1 MISVSI
7 VASVDVSSVAKSIQQ
22 PGVSLSVSLGSS
34 LGFRLSGS
42 LAVISERVSESI
54 VSVMMSTV
62 CQRSVM
68 SVMRVSNRPVSVG
81 RVIHPR
87 VSLSISFSLGL
98 GLSLSLLPVDSLY
111 GSSSLFSRSCSSYGS
126 HSENSASEGTRN
138 KSSGIVGTSS
148 VVGVNHGGMNYGS
161 MVNCVRQE
169 VATKTVCKGRVCL
182 SLRRSHQGEN
192 QQELHDDTP

>member
-1 MISVSI
+1 
-7 VASVDVSSVAKSIQQ
+7 
-22 PGVSLSVSLGSS
+22 
-34 LGFRLSGS
+34 
-42 LAVISERVSESI
+42 
-54 VSVMMSTV
+54 MMSTV

-87 VSLSISFSLGL
+87 VSLRL
-98 GLSLSLLPVDSLY
+98 GLSLSLLPIDGLY

-138 KSSGIVGTSS
+138 KSSGIVSASS
-148 VVGVNHGGMNYGS
+148 VVGVHHWGMNYGS

-192 QQELHDDTP
+192 PQLVPSRLLLSRLVLS

>member
-22 PGVSLSVSLGSS
+22 PGVSLSLSLGSS

-81 RVIHPR
+81 RVIQPR

-98 GLSLSLLPVDSLY
+98 GISLSLLPVDGLY
-111 GSSSLFSRSCSSYGS
+111 GSSSLFSSYGS
-126 HSENSASEGTRN
+126 HSDNSASEGTRN
-138 KSSGIVGTSS
+138 KSSGIV
-148 VVGVNHGGMNYGS
+148 
-161 MVNCVRQE
+161 
-169 VATKTVCKGRVCL
+169 
-182 SLRRSHQGEN
+182 
-192 QQELHDDTP
+192 

>member
-22 PGVSLSVSLGSS
+22 PG
-34 LGFRLSGS
+34 
-42 LAVISERVSESI
+42 
-54 VSVMMSTV
+54 
-62 CQRSVM
+62 
-68 SVMRVSNRPVSVG
+68 
-81 RVIHPR
+81 
-87 VSLSISFSLGL
+87 LSISVSLGL

-126 HSENSASEGTRN
+126 QPENSASEGTRN

-148 VVGVNHGGMNYGS
+148 VVGVHHGGMNYGS

-182 SLRRSHQGEN
+182 SLRRSHQGKN
-192 QQELHDDTP
+192 QQELHDD

>member
-1 MISVSI
+1 
-7 VASVDVSSVAKSIQQ
+7 
-22 PGVSLSVSLGSS
+22 
-34 LGFRLSGS
+34 
-42 LAVISERVSESI
+42 
-54 VSVMMSTV
+54 MMSTV

-81 RVIHPR
+81 RVIQPR
-87 VSLSISFSLGL
+87 VSLGL
-98 GLSLSLLPVDSLY
+98 SLSLSLLPVDSLY

-126 HSENSASEGTRN
+126 QPENSASEGTRN

-148 VVGVNHGGMNYGS
+148 VVGVQHGGMNYGS

-192 QQELHDDTP
+192 QQELHDDTPPLTLPCTLR

>member
-1 MISVSI
+1 
-7 VASVDVSSVAKSIQQ
+7 
-22 PGVSLSVSLGSS
+22 
-34 LGFRLSGS
+34 
-42 LAVISERVSESI
+42 
-54 VSVMMSTV
+54 MSTV

-81 RVIHPR
+81 RVIQPR
-87 VSLSISFSLGL
+87 L
-98 GLSLSLLPVDSLY
+98 GLSLSLLPVDGLY

-138 KSSGIVGTSS
+138 NSSGIVCTSS
-148 VVGVNHGGMNYGS
+148 VVGVHHWGMNYGS

-192 QQELHDDTP
+192 QLEIWTA